1 MKQEHVLGLGQWE
14 CSREECT
21 GEAFAEP
28 WSCCR
33 GLWFVLELLGW
44 EQGPGGAR
52 DKWKF
57 RPQEPGS
64 AAAAAAGIG
73 WDRANVGNWS
83 SVGFAVFLAI
93 FGRAATYSPQCP
105 WQAEN
110 KTKPKTDLGPGSYK

>member
-21 GEAFAEP
+21 GEVFAEP
-28 WSCCR
+28 GAAAEGCGLCGSCWVGSR
-33 GLWFVLELLGW
+33 GLEEPGINGSFV
-44 EQGPGGAR
+44 
-52 DKWKF
+52 
-57 RPQEPGS
+57 PQEPGS

-73 WDRANVGNWS
+73 WDRANVVNWS